1 MINWQLKLH
10 LNGEKYHS
18 RLYRAKYK
26 GFGIQMEVHTPVL
39 KSFDGPKNFGKAE
52 IYYFI
57 DSDEREFSTEE
68 ELIKAIEKMK
78 VVK

>member
-39 KSFDGPKNFGKAE
+39 KSFDGPKDFGKAE

>member
-1 MINWQLKLH
+1 MIDWQLKLH

-39 KSFDGPKNFGKAE
+39 KSFDGPKDFGKAE
-52 IYYFI
+52 TYYFI
-57 DSDEREFSTEE
+57 DGDEREFSTEE
-68 ELIKAIEKMK
+68 ELIKAIEEMK
-78 VVK
+78 EVE

>member
-10 LNGEKYHS
+10 LHGEKYHS

-39 KSFDGPKNFGKAE
+39 KSFDGPKDFGKAE
-52 IYYFI
+52 TYYFI
-57 DSDEREFSTEE
+57 NSDEREFSTEE

-78 VVK
+78 AVK

>member
-39 KSFDGPKNFGKAE
+39 KRFDGPKDFGEAE
-52 IYYFI
+52 TYYFI
-57 DSDEREFSTEE
+57 DGDEREFNTEK

>member
-39 KSFDGPKNFGKAE
+39 KNHGGPKDFGKAE
-52 IYYFI
+52 TYYFI
-57 DSDEREFSTEE
+57 DGIEKEFSTEE
-68 ELIKAIEKMK
+68 KLIKAIEKMEE
-78 VVK
+78 VE